1 MNLTTHVMF
10 GIAIG
15 VVFFGKP
22 ELILLVAI
30 GSMIPDLDREYGLL
44 SEESF
49 RRHQVHRALL
59 HNFVFLGIV
68 YLLNPFLG
76 IGAFLHT
83 FLDALTTAKDRG
95 VEWLY
100 PFTRLVKRSVFD
112 SHGERVPRDPKQ
124 KIYFYQNEP
133 LALTKKTDVD
143 LKPDA
148 GPLPWR
154 RTYGPGLSG
163 KLLDEGILVGSASLV
178 LLLLLFSVLG
188 FHVFVDL
195 TYRPL
200 RLAFTVPLSI
210 AIVGGFANYVTGEIY
225 RRRQAKSGN
234 TYEAKGIYRVIW
246 VVSAG
251 MLLSAVVAGAAMN
264 PGTVAS
270 IAAELP
276 YVGAAI
282 GLLALVSF
290 VMLKRASSK
299 ALPDDPGKD
308 PTVV

>member
-15 VVFFGKP
+15 AVFFGKP
-22 ELILLVAI
+22 PLILLIAI

-49 RRHQVHRALL
+49 RHHQVHRALC
-59 HNFVFLGIV
+59 HNFVFLGFV
-68 YLLNPFLG
+68 YLVNPFLG

-112 SHGERVPRDPKQ
+112 SHGERISLDPKQ

-133 LALTKKTDVD
+133 LALTKKTAVD

-148 GPLPWR
+148 EPLPWR

-178 LLLLLFSVLG
+178 LLLLLFSALG
-188 FHVFVDL
+188 IHTFVDL

-200 RLAFTVPLSI
+200 KLSFTIPLSI
-210 AIVGGFANYVTGEIY
+210 AIIGGFANYVAGEVY
-225 RRRQAKSGN
+225 RRKAVKSGDS
-234 TYEAKGIYRVIW
+234 YEAKGIYKIIW
-246 VVSAG
+246 IVSAG
-251 MLLSAVVAGAAMN
+251 MLLSAIVVGAVMN
-264 PGTVAS
+264 QEATVS
-270 IAAELP
+270 IIAELP
-276 YVGAAI
+276 YVAAAI
-282 GLLALVSF
+282 ALLALVSF
-290 VMLKRASSK
+290 VMLKRVSSRP
-299 ALPDDPGKD
+299 LPRGS
-308 PTVV
+308 

>member
-15 VVFFGKP
+15 AVFVGKP
-22 ELILLVAI
+22 ELILLIAI

-49 RRHQVHRALL
+49 RHHQVHRALF
-59 HNFVFLGIV
+59 HNFVFLGFV
-68 YLLNPFLG
+68 YLVNPFLG

-112 SHGERVPRDPKQ
+112 SHGERIPLDPKQ

-148 GPLPWR
+148 AHLPWR

-163 KLLDEGILVGSASLV
+163 KLLDQGILVGSASLV
-178 LLLLLFSVLG
+178 LLLLLFSALG
-188 FHVFVDL
+188 IHTFVDL
-195 TYRPL
+195 TYHPL
-200 RLAFTVPLSI
+200 KLSFTIPLSI
-210 AIVGGFANYVTGEIY
+210 AIIGGFANYAAGEVY
-225 RRRQAKSGN
+225 RRKALKSGN
-234 TYEAKGIYRVIW
+234 SYEAKGIYKIIW

-251 MLLSAVVAGAAMN
+251 MLLSAIVVGAIMN
-264 PGTVAS
+264 PEATVS
-270 IAAELP
+270 IVAELP
-276 YVGAAI
+276 YVAAAI
-282 GLLALVSF
+282 ALLALVSF
-290 VMLKRASSK
+290 VMLKRVSSRP
-299 ALPDDPGKD
+299 LPDDLKKD